1 MTPGTPGVGWDL
13 GGGGRR
19 RHRRTCVRGEK
30 CGDEYLSQ
38 SDSDGEASGQDG
50 NWGGVEGRKWP
61 RQREEA
67 GAEDEEVVEE
77 VEGDWESCTTS
88 TDHPLN
94 IQAAHM
100 EGEGDERRMS
110 VSACCALEFFL
121 SPTSGWKI
129 ERRRADGRYPLW
141 NVTRR

>member
-1 MTPGTPGVGWDL
+1 M
-13 GGGGRR
+13 
-19 RHRRTCVRGEK
+19 RGEK
-30 CGDEYLSQ
+30 CGEEYLSQ

-67 GAEDEEVVEE
+67 GAEDKEVVEE

-100 EGEGDERRMS
+100 EGEGDERRQGLSRQTHVGFS
-110 VSACCALEFFL
+110 VLRFGVFSLPRVRLE
-121 SPTSGWKI
+121 
-129 ERRRADGRYPLW
+129 
-141 NVTRR
+141 N